1 MPNLGEFM
9 RRTVSSSVEMGTTP
23 VETAYEAFRAARRFP
38 GLDGLR
44 ALSILLVLT
53 SHMHDPVWS
62 FFAGGFGVT
71 IFFGISG
78 FLITTLLLR
87 EEDRHGRVSLKNFYI
102 RRVFRILPMYFLALA
117 LTIVL
122 VLGLGLGEGG
132 SNFLER
138 LPLLATF
145 NGEFAGSGTFS
156 HSWSLG
162 IEEKFYIIWPLLA
175 FGLLPIRNRLGAV
188 LAVAVPAAAVMSY
201 VPWTGYIGVY
211 FPILGG
217 CALAVAMHSR
227 RSFAFAFALS
237 GRWAGTLAF
246 IAMIAMLGLN
256 RYLPF
261 QDQSNYAHVA
271 FAVFALLA
279 MPGILIGDGW
289 QRKILSLP
297 PVVYYGNL
305 AYGIYLFHPFV
316 GDVIDRAI
324 PAGQSSLLLAGVR
337 FAGMIVVSFAVAWVL
352 RVSVEQPMI
361 RFGRRLTS
369 RTPRPGQV
377 ESDPVRSVSRRDKR
391 VRSAQ
396 QGR

>member
-1 MPNLGEFM
+1 M
-9 RRTVSSSVEMGTTP
+9 RRTVTSSTGVDTTP
-23 VETAYEAFRAARRFP
+23 ADREYEAFRSARRFP

-102 RRVFRILPMYFLALA
+102 RRVFRILPLYFLALA
-117 LTIVL
+117 LTMVL

-162 IEEKFYIIWPLLA
+162 IEEKFYVIWPLLA
-175 FGLLPIRNRLGAV
+175 FGLVPIRNRLGAA

-201 VPWTGYIGVY
+201 VPWTGYIGIY

-237 GRWAGTLAF
+237 GRWVGALAF
-246 IAMIAMLGLN
+246 IVMIAMLGLN

-289 QRKILSLP
+289 PRKLLSLR

-305 AYGIYLFHPFV
+305 AYGVYLFHPFV

-337 FAGMIVVSFAVAWVL
+337 FTAMVVISFAVAWVL

-361 RFGRRLTS
+361 RLGRRLTS

-377 ESDPVRSVSRRDKR
+377 ESDPAKPVSRSEESL
-391 VRSAQ
+391 RSTRRPQ
-396 QGR
+396 

>member
-1 MPNLGEFM
+1 MVDRQF
-9 RRTVSSSVEMGTTP
+9 
-23 VETAYEAFRAARRFP
+23 ETFRAARRFP

-53 SHMHDPVWS
+53 SHMHDPLWS

-87 EEDRHGRVSLKNFYI
+87 EEDRHSRVSLKNFYI
-102 RRVFRILPMYFLALA
+102 RRVFRILPLYFLALA

-132 SNFLER
+132 SNFLDR

-175 FGLLPIRNRLGAV
+175 FGFVPVRNRLGAV

-201 VPWTGYIGVY
+201 VPWTGYVGIY

-227 RSFAFAFALS
+227 RTFGFASALA
-237 GRWAGTLAF
+237 GRWVGTLAF
-246 IAMIAMLGLN
+246 VAMIAMLGLN

-279 MPGILIGDGW
+279 MPGVLIGRGW
-289 QRKILSLP
+289 QRKMLSLA

-316 GDVIDRAI
+316 GDLIDRVI
-324 PAGQSSLLLAGVR
+324 PAGQSSVALAGVR
-337 FAGMIVVSFAVAWVL
+337 FIAMVLASFVVAWIL
-352 RVSVEQPMI
+352 RVTVEQPMI

-369 RTPRPGQV
+369 RAPRPGQV
-377 ESDPVRSVSRRDKR
+377 ESDPVESDSRRAD
-391 VRSAQ
+391 
-396 QGR
+396 

>member
-1 MPNLGEFM
+1 
-9 RRTVSSSVEMGTTP
+9 
-23 VETAYEAFRAARRFP
+23 
-38 GLDGLR
+38 
-44 ALSILLVLT
+44 
-53 SHMHDPVWS
+53 MHDPVWS

-87 EEDRHGRVSLKNFYI
+87 EEDRHGRVSLRNFYV
-102 RRVFRILPMYFLALA
+102 RRVFRILPLYFLALA

-132 SNFLER
+132 ADFLER

-175 FGLLPIRNRLGAV
+175 FGHAPVRNRLSAV
-188 LAVAVPAAAVMSY
+188 LTIAVPAAAMMSY
-201 VPWTGYIGVY
+201 VPFAGYVGIY

-227 RSFAFAFALS
+227 PTFALAHALS
-237 GRWAGTLAF
+237 GRWVGMLAF
-246 IAMIAMLGLN
+246 VAMIAMLGLN

-261 QDQSNYAHVA
+261 QDQSNYAHGA

-279 MPGILIGDGW
+279 MPGALIGEGW
-289 QRKILSLP
+289 QRKILSLR

-316 GDVIDRAI
+316 GDVIDRVI
-324 PAGQSSLLLAGVR
+324 PSGQASVVSSGVR
-337 FAGMIVVSFAVAWVL
+337 FVAMIVLSFAVAWIL
-352 RVSVEQPMI
+352 RVLVEQPMI

-369 RTPRPGQV
+369 RTPHPGQV
-377 ESDPVRSVSRRDKR
+377 EPDPVQSDSFGSERRH
-391 VRSAQ
+391 A
-396 QGR
+396 G